1 MSDNKLPEGVE
12 VLDYNKM
19 SEGERFAH
27 HSADLWFHLQQ
38 LKRRMRLQFLK
49 DIQRMTAEGAT
60 VKAMYDRLV
69 LHERQRRT
77 MRDLHNMA
85 TDNQT
90 AVAEI
95 FNYLQLIEDCD
106 ELGIPQEYKE
116 HCLYVRPLTAEEIS
130 AAEAKQKEFEEIMA
144 RVDEENPEEAAARAK
159 TREWLK
165 SKEHDEFVAKL
176 DAERI
181 KKLEEEFASVA

>member
-1 MSDNKLPEGVE
+1 MSDDKLPEGVE
-12 VLDYNKM
+12 ILDYDKM

-27 HSADLWFHLQQ
+27 HSANLWFHLQEV
-38 LKRRMRLQFLK
+38 KRKMRLQFLK

-85 TDNQT
+85 TDNQM
-90 AVAEI
+90 AAEI
-95 FNYLQLIEDCD
+95 FTYFKLIEDCD
-106 ELGIPQEYKE
+106 ELRIPQEYKE

-130 AAEAKQKEFEEIMA
+130 AAEAKQKKFEEIMA
-144 RVDEENPEEAAARAK
+144 GNDEENPEEAAARAK

-176 DAERI
+176 DAEKI
-181 KKLEEEFASVA
+181 DKLEKEFTSLA

>member
-1 MSDNKLPEGVE
+1 MSGDKLPEGVGI
-12 VLDYNKM
+12 LDYNKM

-27 HSADLWFHLQQ
+27 HSADLWFHLQK
-38 LKRRMRLQFLK
+38 LKHKMRLQFLK

-85 TDNQT
+85 TDNQ
-90 AVAEI
+90 AAAEI
-95 FNYLQLIEDCD
+95 FTYLKLIEDCD

-116 HCLYVRPLTAEEIS
+116 HCLYVRPFTAEEIS

-144 RVDEENPEEAAARAK
+144 REDEENPEEAAARAK

>member
-1 MSDNKLPEGVE
+1 MSGDKLPEGVE
-12 VLDYNKM
+12 ILDYNKM

-27 HSADLWFHLQQ
+27 QSADLWFHLQQ
-38 LKRRMRLQFLK
+38 LKKKMRLQFLK

-85 TDNQT
+85 TDNQM
-90 AVAEI
+90 AARI
-95 FNYLQLIEDCD
+95 FTYLKLIEDCD
-106 ELGIPQEYKE
+106 ELGIPREYKE

-130 AAEAKQKEFEEIMA
+130 AAEAEQKKFEEIMA
-144 RVDEENPEEAAARAK
+144 REDPEEAAAARAE

-165 SKEHDEFVAKL
+165 SKEHEEFVAKL
-176 DAERI
+176 NAE
-181 KKLEEEFASVA
+181 LEEEFASVA